1 MKQSI
6 EMLKKQYPNDADLG
20 RVIRSQN
27 FYEFIDY
34 QKDAARTTSHL
45 STELL
50 DNIHFTMGMC
60 TEASELLDVFKK
72 NLAYNKQIDWINVSE
87 EVGDLMWYIANFCK
101 INGINFEECIKT
113 NIKKLKIR
121 YPDKFNS
128 DNAIYRDL
136 DKERITLENN
146 SNE

>member
-1 MKQSI
+1 
-6 EMLKKQYPNDADLG
+6 
-20 RVIRSQN
+20 
-27 FYEFIDY
+27 
-34 QKDAARTTSHL
+34 
-45 STELL
+45 
-50 DNIHFTMGMC
+50 MC